1 MKIVSKTS
9 KKRAIFYKSS
19 VFFDKLW
26 SRDKTPVSILLLAV
40 VIGFLGG
47 VVVTLF
53 ELAIHTLS
61 QSRTDWLDSNIS
73 SMIPLG
79 LLAFII
85 SAGLALMGYW
95 LVHRFAPEAAGSGI
109 PEVEG
114 AMEGIR
120 PTRWWRVIPV
130 KFFGGLGALGSGMI
144 LGREGPS
151 VQIGANIGRMVTDTF
166 RIKDRNSNQTLLAS
180 GAAAGLA
187 AAFNAPLAAIMFVV
201 EEMRPQFRYTLI
213 SIKAV
218 IIAAIMAD
226 IVFRY
231 INGQEAVIVLPQY
244 ETPPLASLWFFLA
257 LGCCFGVF
265 GVLFNFLIMR
275 FQDFFQRF
283 YQKSQKRIWLV
294 GATLGGFFGLLLVY
308 APELTHGGINLVP
321 DFVSLNYSINAL
333 LFIFMAR
340 TLLTVICFSSG
351 APGGIF
357 APMLALGTLL
367 GTVYGLVV
375 TSIYPEMGI
384 EPGMFAIAG
393 MGALFAATVRA
404 PITGILLV
412 IEMTN
417 NYYLILP
424 LIITT
429 LGATLVAQ
437 LLGGQPI
444 YTELLR
450 RKVREQK
457 LRVEKSAES

>member
-1 MKIVSKTS
+1 MKIVSKTG

-120 PTRWWRVIPV
+120 PARWWRVIPV

-275 FQDFFQRF
+275 C
-283 YQKSQKRIWLV
+283 S
-294 GATLGGFFGLLLVY
+294 GLF
-308 APELTHGGINLVP
+308 P
-321 DFVSLNYSINAL
+321 
-333 LFIFMAR
+333 
-340 TLLTVICFSSG
+340 TLLSKKSKTN
-351 APGGIF
+351 
-357 APMLALGTLL
+357 LASRGHARRFLWL
-367 GTVYGLVV
+367 
-375 TSIYPEMGI
+375 
-384 EPGMFAIAG
+384 IAG
-393 MGALFAATVRA
+393 LCPRA
-404 PITGILLV
+404 DPW
-412 IEMTN
+412 
-417 NYYLILP
+417 
-424 LIITT
+424 
-429 LGATLVAQ
+429 
-437 LLGGQPI
+437 
-444 YTELLR
+444 R
-450 RKVREQK
+450 H
-457 LRVEKSAES
+457 